1 MARIHKLEI
10 KNYRGIKTFSQKF
23 DKDFICLLGR
33 GDAGK
38 TTILDAISLVLSP
51 RWNISFYD
59 SDFYKGDI
67 DNPIEISVSLIDLP
81 EKLINEDRFGLYI
94 RGLDS
99 EGNIHDDL
107 QNNHEKIL
115 TISLKIKKDL
125 EPQWC
130 VVNTRQEPHQISAND
145 RAKFNVFMISDY
157 LDRHFSWSKGNPLY
171 TLLKSS
177 QSSDDERYNIII
189 ESLREAKEKI
199 DLCEFKQLNDIT
211 NEIKK
216 ISSGFGID
224 LSETKT
230 TIDFRDI
237 SIKDDRVCLHDG
249 AVPFRLKGKGAKRLI
264 SMAIQTALSQH
275 GGIMLIDEVEQGL
288 EPDRVRN
295 LVRSLK
301 KEISGQIF
309 VTTHSSE
316 VISELEVNDLVI
328 IKNNDGEVKGYA
340 PDRHFQN
347 IIRACPE
354 AAFAKKVIV
363 CEGKTEIGICRE
375 LDVYRKINNNEYMSF
390 KDCVYTLGEGSNCT
404 SRAKK
409 LKGLCLI
416 VCIFCDSDNSE
427 LNLSKKELM
436 ELGVKIFDCDIDNAI
451 EQQVFQDLPWVG
463 VNELIDYVI
472 KDKGTTEERIMESI
486 KSKYSGTFPERFR
499 DIDTSEMR
507 QAIAKASIVNNKE
520 WFKRIDHG
528 EFLGSIIFK
537 HFEEM
542 NDKKIK
548 KQIEDLSAWI
558 DE

>member
-10 KNYRGIKTFSQKF
+10 KNFRGIKTFSKKF

-94 RGLDS
+94 RGVDS

-115 TISLKIKKDL
+115 TISLKVKKDL

-130 VVNTRQEPHQISAND
+130 VVNTRQEPLRISAND
-145 RAKFNVFMISDY
+145 RAKFSVFMISDY

-171 TLLKSS
+171 TLLKTS
-177 QSSDDERYNIII
+177 QYSDDERDNIII

-199 DLCEFKQLNDIT
+199 DSCEFEQLNDIT

-216 ISSGFGID
+216 ISSDFGID

-230 TIDFRDI
+230 TIDFKDI

-301 KEISGQIF
+301 KEISGQMFI
-309 VTTHSSE
+309 TTHSSE

-340 PDRHFQN
+340 PDRYFQD

-354 AAFAKKVIV
+354 ATFAKKVIV
-363 CEGKTEIGICRE
+363 CEGKTEIGICRA
-375 LDVYRKINNNEYMSF
+375 LDAYRKINNKEYMSF
-390 KDCVYTLGEGSNCT
+390 KDCVYTLGKGSNCT

-409 LKGLCLI
+409 LKKLDLI
-416 VCIFCDSDNSE
+416 VCVFCDSDDYE
-427 LNLSKKELM
+427 LNLSKEELR
-436 ELGVKIFDCDIDNAI
+436 ELGVKIFDCDINNAI

-463 VNELIDYVI
+463 VHELIDYVI
-472 KDKGTTEERIMESI
+472 NKKNITENQIMDSI
-486 KSKYSGTFPERFR
+486 KSKYEGTFPEDFKN
-499 DIDTSEMR
+499 IDTLEIR

>member
-1 MARIHKLEI
+1 MAKIHKLEI
-10 KNYRGIKTFSQKF
+10 NNFRGIKVFSQNF
-23 DKDFICLLGR
+23 YKDFICLTGR
-33 GDAGK
+33 GDTGK
-38 TTILDAISLVLSP
+38 TTILDAISFVLSS
-51 RWNISFYD
+51 RWNLSFYD
-59 SDFYKGDI
+59 SDFYKGNI
-67 DNPIEISVSLIDLP
+67 DNPIKIKVSLIDLP
-81 EKLINEDRFGLYI
+81 EKLINEDKYGLYI

-99 EGNIHDDL
+99 EGNIHDEL
-107 QNNHEKIL
+107 QDNHEKLL
-115 TISLKIKKDL
+115 TISLEVKKDL

-130 VVNTRQEPHQISAND
+130 VVNTRQEPHRISAND

-171 TLLKSS
+171 ALLKSS

-189 ESLREAKEKI
+189 EYLREAKEKI
-199 DLCEFKQLNDIT
+199 DLDPFEKLNEIT
-211 NEIKK
+211 DKIKK
-216 ISSGFGID
+216 ISSDFGID
-224 LSETKT
+224 LSEIKT

-301 KEISGQIF
+301 KDISGQMFI
-309 VTTHSSE
+309 TTHSSE

-328 IKNNDGEVKGYA
+328 IKNNDGEVKGYVPA
-340 PDRHFQN
+340 EHFQD
-347 IIRACPE
+347 IVRACPE
-354 AAFAKKVIV
+354 ATFAKKVIV
-363 CEGKTEIGICRE
+363 CEGKTEIGVCRA
-375 LDVYRKINNNEYMSF
+375 LDAYRKINNNEYISF

-409 LKGLCLI
+409 LKSLGLI
-416 VCIFCDSDNSE
+416 VCVFCDSDDSE
-427 LNLSKKELM
+427 LNLSKEELR
-436 ELGVKIFDCDIDNAI
+436 ELGVKIFDCDINNAI
-451 EQQVFQDLPWVG
+451 EQQVFQDLPWEG
-463 VNELIDYVI
+463 VQELIDYVI
-472 KDKGTTEERIMESI
+472 KSKNITEKQIVDSV
-486 KSKYSGTFPERFR
+486 KSKYYGTFPERFR
-499 DIDTSEMR
+499 DTDTPEMR
-507 QAIAKASIVNNKE
+507 KAIAKASIVKE

-528 EFLGSIIFK
+528 EFLGSVIFNY
-537 HFEEM
+537 FEEM

-548 KQIEDLSAWI
+548 KQIEDISTWI